1 MNSVYKNKNSEIK
14 NIIMII
20 INNINNYYN
29 NNYNNY
35 NHNLLLES
43 LLTFY
48 AVINDEFTLL
58 PKKRKAF
65 HSGSD
70 LHRQKTNLVLK
81 QNLIKSRR
89 YQLYFL
95 SSLVTGSVSAPV
107 FWAAAACRSAPRAS
121 PECSTNSGARPL
133 SPAGG
138 TPPLA
143 PPPSSSLRPDRNE
156 LIATLFTSHSRQ
168 RCELGARQGR
178 DRAQGTRCPGNRA
191 VVRARGDA
199 RADGGGCWEMAA
211 VTSVVEMCH
220 HVMFPWV
227 GLLPAETERGSEWRA
242 FCLFVCFFRQIP
254 FYSSFPF

>member
-20 INNINNYYN
+20 IIININNYYN

-107 FWAAAACRSAPRAS
+107 F
-121 PECSTNSGARPL
+121 
-133 SPAGG
+133 
-138 TPPLA
+138 
-143 PPPSSSLRPDRNE
+143 
-156 LIATLFTSHSRQ
+156 
-168 RCELGARQGR
+168 
-178 DRAQGTRCPGNRA
+178 
-191 VVRARGDA
+191 
-199 RADGGGCWEMAA
+199 
-211 VTSVVEMCH
+211 
-220 HVMFPWV
+220 
-227 GLLPAETERGSEWRA
+227 
-242 FCLFVCFFRQIP
+242 
-254 FYSSFPF
+254 

>member
-1 MNSVYKNKNSEIK
+1 MS
-14 NIIMII
+14 
-20 INNINNYYN
+20 
-29 NNYNNY
+29 
-35 NHNLLLES
+35 
-43 LLTFY
+43 
-48 AVINDEFTLL
+48 
-58 PKKRKAF
+58 
-65 HSGSD
+65 SG
-70 LHRQKTNLVLK
+70 R
-81 QNLIKSRR
+81 
-89 YQLYFL
+89 
-95 SSLVTGSVSAPV
+95 
-107 FWAAAACRSAPRAS
+107 CRSAPRAP

-168 RCELGARQGR
+168 HCELGARQGR

-199 RADGGGCWEMAA
+199 RADGWGCWEMAA

-220 HVMFPWV
+220 HVMFPWA

-242 FCLFVCFFRQIP
+242 FCWLVCLFVFFVKFLSILVFHFRLWFLKCVLACLLLQFCYFSTQCPGGKSIHIL
-254 FYSSFPF
+254 Y